1 MDERFTRQGTV
12 TDQQDTATTPVS
24 LVASRPRRWFPGL
37 RALLR
42 TRILAGLVTVIPIW
56 VTFIIVKWIFD
67 MMRGATEPL
76 AQKVKDTIVEA
87 NKTILPSEVQD
98 YLDWIV
104 PLLAVLLTLFILYLL
119 GLLTA
124 NVFGRR
130 LILVFERLFTR
141 LPLVKTI
148 YSSTKQIVMTLGG
161 AQSMHFQRV
170 VLVEFPHPG
179 MKCIAF
185 LTSVME
191 DSDSGRKM
199 ANVFISTTPNP
210 TTGYMQIVPLERVS
224 ETTWTM
230 EEAVKLLMSG
240 GIVSPPTVNFDKIHP
255 VQWPPVEPPTQ
266 GDGAQAARTKKKIK
280 TN

>member
-1 MDERFTRQGTV
+1 MDQ
-12 TDQQDTATTPVS
+12 TASPVRES
-24 LVASRPRRWFPGL
+24 ASPALHIRLVRGL
-37 RALLR
+37 SALLR
-42 TRILAGLVTVIPIW
+42 TRIIAGLVTVVPIW
-56 VTFIIVKWIFD
+56 VTYVIVRWIFD
-67 MMRGATEPL
+67 MMRGATQPL
-76 AQKVKDTIVEA
+76 ADRVATAVLEST
-87 NKTILPSEVQD
+87 TILPATVKD
-98 YLDWIV
+98 YVEWTV
-104 PLLAVLLTLFILYLL
+104 PLVAVLLTLFILYLL

-130 LILVFERLFTR
+130 LIQFFEGIFTK

-161 AQSMHFQRV
+161 AQPVHFQRV

-191 DSDSGRKM
+191 DADTGRKM

-224 ETTWTM
+224 ETSWTL

-240 GIVSPPTVNFDKIHP
+240 GIVSPPKVHYDKIQP
-255 VQWPPVEPPTQ
+255 VQWPPEPRLKPMV
-266 GDGAQAARTKKKIK
+266 DEAKAVSMKV
-280 TN
+280 N

>member
-1 MDERFTRQGTV
+1 V
-12 TDQQDTATTPVS
+12 TDEAVQAIEPATP
-24 LVASRPRRWFPGL
+24 AQSRRRRWLPGL

-42 TRILAGLVTVIPIW
+42 TRIIAGLLTVIPIW
-56 VTFIIVKWIFD
+56 VTYVIVRWIFD

-76 AQKVKDTIVEA
+76 AQKTKDVIVEA
-87 NKTILPSEVQD
+87 NKTILPEQVQV

-104 PLLAVLLTLFILYLL
+104 PLLAVLLTLFILYIL
-119 GLLTA
+119 GLLSA
-124 NVFGRR
+124 NVVGRR
-130 LILVFERLFTR
+130 LIGAVERGFAKM
-141 LPLVKTI
+141 PLVKTI

-161 AQSMHFQRV
+161 ARSMDFHRV

-191 DSDSGRKM
+191 DADTGRKM

-224 ETTWTM
+224 ETTWTI
-230 EEAVKLLMSG
+230 EEAVKLLISG

-255 VQWPPVEPPTQ
+255 VHWPPAGPKPR
-266 GDGAQAARTKKKIK
+266 ANAAKAPRIK
-280 TN
+280 Q

>member
-1 MDERFTRQGTV
+1 MR
-12 TDQQDTATTPVS
+12 
-24 LVASRPRRWFPGL
+24 GL

-42 TRILAGLVTVIPIW
+42 TRIIAGLVTVVPIW
-56 VTFIIVKWIFD
+56 VTYVIVRWIFD

-76 AQKVKDTIVEA
+76 ADYVA
-87 NKTILPSEVQD
+87 KTILEADTAILPATVKD
-98 YLDWIV
+98 YKDWIV
-104 PLLAVLLTLFILYLL
+104 PLVAVLLTLFLLYLL

-130 LILVFERLFTR
+130 LILFIERIFSR

-148 YSSTKQIVMTLGG
+148 YTSTKQIVMTLGG

-191 DSDSGRKM
+191 DADTGRKM

-230 EEAVKLLMSG
+230 EEAVKLLISG
-240 GIVSPPTVNFDKIHP
+240 GIVSPSTVHFDKIQP
-255 VQWPPVEPPTQ
+255 VRWPPEPKPPLDDV
-266 GDGAQAARTKKKIK
+266 DGARVVAMKAK
-280 TN
+280 

>member
-1 MDERFTRQGTV
+1 MR
-12 TDQQDTATTPVS
+12 
-24 LVASRPRRWFPGL
+24 GL

-42 TRILAGLVTVIPIW
+42 TRIIAGLVTVVPIW
-56 VTFIIVKWIFD
+56 VTYVIVRWIFD

-76 AQKVKDTIVEA
+76 ADYVA
-87 NKTILPSEVQD
+87 KTILEADTTILPATVKD
-98 YLDWIV
+98 YKDWIV
-104 PLLAVLLTLFILYLL
+104 PLVAVLLTLFLLYLL

-130 LILVFERLFTR
+130 LILFIERIFSR

-148 YSSTKQIVMTLGG
+148 YTSTKQIVMTLGG

-191 DSDSGRKM
+191 DADTGRKM

-230 EEAVKLLMSG
+230 EEAVKLLISG
-240 GIVSPPTVNFDKIHP
+240 GIVSPSTVHFDKIQP
-255 VQWPPVEPPTQ
+255 VRWPPEPKPSLDDV
-266 GDGAQAARTKKKIK
+266 DGARVVAMKAK
-280 TN
+280 